1 MDFFYEYPILE
12 KIILLSFVIILG
24 TAISVPSAKFYTVRH
39 NWVSTIE
46 TSEIIN
52 VYITEVDTA
61 FFSNI

>member
-46 TSEIIN
+46 TSEIMFILQK
-52 VYITEVDTA
+52 
-61 FFSNI
+61 